1 MTTSSGAPRVSTTR
15 SRVCTTRAP
24 GNEVSTALANAF
36 RLNSSMRLNTRKAR
50 PVVNWSGG
58 SFNYTGP
65 ANQFN
70 DENLFIIR
78 HAAVAQHFRAEVDRV
93 FQNLAADF

>member
-1 MTTSSGAPRVSTTR
+1 MLIQAGAKLRKDTLPNSGKLHHKLLVLDEQVSI
-15 SRVCTTRAP
+15 
-24 GNEVSTALANAF
+24 
-36 RLNSSMRLNTRKAR
+36 
-50 PVVNWSGG
+50 GG

-70 DENLFIIR
+70 DENIFIIR
-78 HAAVAQHFRAEVDRV
+78 HAAVAKHFRDEVDRV